1 MNDRTISP
9 HRLALV
15 FAAALACWHI
25 AWSLLVVL
33 GLAQGFINF
42 VFWLHFITPP
52 YQVGAFVLG
61 RAVGLIT
68 VAAAL
73 GYVFGGLIGVIW
85 NRVAVPASGV

>member
-1 MNDRTISP
+1 MNDRRVSP

-15 FAAALACWHI
+15 LAAALACWHI
-25 AWSLLVVL
+25 AWSLLVLL

-61 RAVGLIT
+61 RAVGLII

-73 GYVFGGLIGVIW
+73 GYVFGGLMGMIW
-85 NRVAVPASGV
+85 NRVAAPASGV